1 MNLLNDFNSFKQ
13 SSNEKEERLLDQIE
27 KLKRENKNITDKL
40 YENEDNTNNLKRTN
54 EQVEILK
61 VLLFIYIYIFVF
73 IQEQINTLTNDKTL
87 LSKTVNELQVQLL
100 TLKSKCD
107 ENNVLYNTSRQSEE
121 KLKLLNN
128 SLQKQVTDQQT
139 DIFNL
144 KKELDENKLNMTS
157 HYNKIIDQV

>member
-73 IQEQINTLTNDKTL
+73 I
-87 LSKTVNELQVQLL
+87 
-100 TLKSKCD
+100 
-107 ENNVLYNTSRQSEE
+107 
-121 KLKLLNN
+121 
-128 SLQKQVTDQQT
+128 
-139 DIFNL
+139 
-144 KKELDENKLNMTS
+144 
-157 HYNKIIDQV
+157 

>member
-73 IQEQINTLTNDKTL
+73 IGTNKY
-87 LSKTVNELQVQLL
+87 SYK
-100 TLKSKCD
+100 
-107 ENNVLYNTSRQSEE
+107 
-121 KLKLLNN
+121 
-128 SLQKQVTDQQT
+128 
-139 DIFNL
+139 
-144 KKELDENKLNMTS
+144 
-157 HYNKIIDQV
+157 